1 MDGDIYRTELDKL
14 IKEITGH
21 TETRDLTTTTSVVG
35 QASSSSQI
43 ANKNNKIRKLT
54 NIIKQLQKNKSAS
67 VKRAEAAESRATV
80 RGAIIA
86 APRTALGAIIAAP
99 RTALG
104 AVSGATAAASGAIS
118 GAAARAVAASRA
130 VASRL
135 RPTRVTPAPG
145 GGSRKKVRHTKNKTK
160 KRSLS

>member
-1 MDGDIYRTELDKL
+1 MDGDIYHKELDKL

-67 VKRAEAAESRATV
+67 VKRAEAAKSRATV
-80 RGAIIA
+80 R
-86 APRTALGAIIAAP
+86 
-99 RTALG
+99 
-104 AVSGATAAASGAIS
+104 GAIS

-135 RPTRVTPAPG
+135 RPTRVAPAPG